1 MATIFLNNATYYMNG
16 VGGVSSVIG
25 NDWNKRTASSVPRIA
40 RYIIEAPST
49 GASKLAI
56 TMYTGGKGDG
66 SHIPLRFFI
75 GTDPESHANATHNS
89 EATGTLT
96 LGSDW
101 LTFTGEADVLLLP
114 GKTYYLWIFPGSDT
128 YGWYWA
134 TRSGYA
140 SALTTSGAAMSDIS
154 AGDGILGK
162 EHTISLTRYS
172 DKFDNRITAECG
184 DNRITISDGTTED
197 SVVWV
202 PPVSWAS
209 QNPTG
214 DSVLAK
220 IICTTYDGDI
230 EIGKTFQNVLFS
242 IPESVRPT
250 VSIVLSDQ
258 KGYAGKYGG
267 YVQNKSV
274 LSILA
279 TALGAYG
286 SEIKECRIKCGEKE
300 TSGFSASFDLP
311 AAGSVPISVSVTDT
325 RGRTAESHS
334 VVYVVAYSAPT
345 VSIVDRYRSDES
357 GNQVDDGSYAAVV
370 FKANISPIYNRNS
383 ANYAVKFRVK
393 GRTVWEVIDA
403 NAYSGEY
410 APDNAVC
417 IIPVNPDY
425 AYEVCVEAK
434 DNLSTVESLYRVV
447 QVAFYGFSYNK
458 HTKAVGIGQKA
469 TAHGTCAFG
478 IPAKFNAGINVDGK
492 TLIFAY
498 NESIGGYVLMEA
510 EG

>member
-25 NDWNKRTASSVPRIA
+25 NDWDKRTASSVPRIA

-75 GTDPESHANATHNS
+75 GTDPESHINANPSS
-89 EATGTLT
+89 ESTGELT

-101 LTFTGEADVLLLP
+101 LTLTAEADVLLLP

-134 TRSGYA
+134 TRRGYA
-140 SALTTSGAAMSDIS
+140 SALTTSGAAMSDVS
-154 AGDGILGK
+154 AVDGILGK
-162 EHTISLTRYS
+162 DHTISLTRYS

-184 DNRITISDGTTED
+184 DNHVTISDGTTED

-209 QNPTG
+209 QNPDGVT
-214 DSVLAK
+214 VLAK
-220 IICTTYDGDI
+220 ITCTTYDGDT

-250 VSIVLSDQ
+250 VSVVLSDR
-258 KGYAGKYGG
+258 KGYAGRYGG
-267 YVQNKSV
+267 YVQNKSEV
-274 LSILA
+274 LVNA

-300 TSGFSASFDLP
+300 IHDFLGSFDLP
-311 AAGSVPISVSVTDT
+311 TAGSIPVSVTVTDT
-325 RGRTAESHS
+325 RGRTADS
-334 VVYVVAYSAPT
+334 VSMVYVVAYSAPT
-345 VSIVDRYRSDES
+345 VTIVDRYRSDAN
-357 GNQVDDGSYAAVV
+357 GNQVDDGGYAAVV

-383 ANYAVKFRVK
+383 AKYAVKYRVR
-393 GRTVWEVIDA
+393 GRTTWEVVDA
-403 NAYSGEY
+403 DSYDGEY

-434 DNLSTVESLYRVV
+434 DNLSAAESLYRVI

-469 TAHGTCAFG
+469 TESGVCGFG
-478 IPAKFNAGINVDGK
+478 IPAKFNAGVNVDGK
-492 TLIFAY
+492 NLIFAY
-498 NESIGGYVLMEA
+498 NESIGGYVLMET

>member
-1 MATIFLNNATYYMNG
+1 MNG
-16 VGGVSSVIG
+16 RGGVSAVIG
-25 NDWNKRTASSVPRIA
+25 NDWDNRTASPVPRIA

-56 TMYTGGKGDG
+56 TIYTGRKGSG
-66 SHIPLRFFI
+66 SHIPLLFFI
-75 GTDPESHANATHNS
+75 GTDPESHINANPES

-96 LGSDW
+96 LGSDR
-101 LTFTGEADVLLLP
+101 LTFTADVDALLLP
-114 GKTYYLWIFPGSDT
+114 GKTYYLWIFPGN
-128 YGWYWA
+128 YAFGWYEA
-134 TRSGYA
+134 TRWGYV
-140 SALTTSGAAMSDIS
+140 SSVSTYGAAMSDVS
-154 AGDGILGK
+154 AVDGILGK
-162 EHTISLTRYS
+162 DHTISLTRYS

-184 DNRITISDGTTED
+184 DNQVTISDGIAED

-230 EIGKTFQNVLFS
+230 EIGKTFQNVSFS
-242 IPESVRPT
+242 IPKSVRPT
-250 VSIVLSDQ
+250 VSFVLSDR
-258 KGYAGKYGG
+258 KGYVGRYGG
-267 YVQNKSV
+267 YVQNKSEV
-274 LSILA
+274 LVSA

-300 TSGFSASFDLP
+300 IHDFIGSFDLP
-311 AAGSVPISVSVTDT
+311 TAGSIPVSVTVTDT
-325 RGRTAESHS
+325 RGRTAESVS

-345 VSIVDRYRSDES
+345 VTIVDRYRSDAN
-357 GNQVDDGSYAAVV
+357 GNQVDDGIYAAVV
-370 FKANISPIYNRNS
+370 FKANISPIYNRNN
-383 ANYAVKFRVK
+383 AKYAVKYRVR
-393 GRTVWEVIDA
+393 GRTTWEVVDA
-403 NAYSGEY
+403 DSYDGEY

-434 DNLSTVESLYRVV
+434 DNLATVESLYRIV

-469 TAHGTCAFG
+469 TESGVCGFG
-478 IPAKFNAGINVDGK
+478 IPAKFNAGVNVDGK
-492 TLIFAY
+492 TLTFAY
-498 NESIGGYVLMEA
+498 NESIGGYVLMET

>member
-1 MATIFLNNATYYMNG
+1 MATIFLTESLFYKNG
-16 VGGVSSVIG
+16 ESGVSRVIG
-25 NDWNKRTASSVPRIA
+25 FEDKA
-40 RYIIEAPST
+40 RRVARFTIESPST
-49 GASKLAI
+49 GATKFDI
-56 TMYTGGKGDG
+56 TLYTGGRGAG

-75 GTDPESHANATHNS
+75 GTDPESHANAGADY
-89 EATGTLT
+89 EYTGELT
-96 LGSDW
+96 RSSDGI
-101 LTFTGEADVLLLP
+101 TFTGSASYLLIP
-114 GKTYYLWIFPGSDT
+114 ATRYYLWIFPGEDT
-128 YGWYWA
+128 FGWYWA
-134 TRSGYA
+134 TRNGFTS
-140 SALTTSGAAMSDIS
+140 SITTAGAAMSDVS
-154 AGDGILGK
+154 AVDGTLGEDHK
-162 EHTISLTRYS
+162 ISLTRYS
-172 DKFDNRITAECG
+172 DKFTSRITVECG
-184 DNRITISDGTTED
+184 DNEVVVSTGTSGD
-197 SVVWV
+197 SVVWT

-209 QNPTG
+209 QNPDGVT
-214 DSVLAK
+214 VIAK
-220 IICTTYDGDI
+220 ITCVTYDGNI

-250 VSIVLSDQ
+250 VSFVLSDP
-258 KGYAGKYGG
+258 KGYAGRYGG
-267 YVQNKSV
+267 YVQNKSEV
-274 LSILA
+274 LVSA

-286 SEIKECRIKCGEKE
+286 SEIKECRIKFGEKE
-300 TSGFSASFDLP
+300 IYGFSASFDLP
-311 AAGSVPISVSVTDT
+311 TAGNAPISVSVTDT
-325 RGRTAESHS
+325 RGRTAESNS
-334 VVYVVAYSAPT
+334 AVYVVAYSAPT

-417 IIPVNPDY
+417 IIPANPDY

-458 HTKAVGIGQKA
+458 HTKSVGIGQKA
-469 TAHGTCAFG
+469 TAPGACAFG